1 MNNKTRSSIQFKRM
15 LSLLMTFF
23 VLALVALV
31 ALVALAVLALQH
43 PQRAMDSMLMEH
55 PSMMQTATYLRCV
68 V

>member
-1 MNNKTRSSIQFKRM
+1 MNNKTRSPIQFKRM

-23 VLALVALV
+23 VLALSISGVSGISG
-31 ALVALAVLALQH
+31 LALQH

>member
-23 VLALVALV
+23 VLALSISGVSGIR
-31 ALVALAVLALQH
+31 VLALQH

>member
-1 MNNKTRSSIQFKRM
+1 MNNKTRSPIQFKRM

-23 VLALVALV
+23 VLALSISGVSGISGFST
-31 ALVALAVLALQH
+31 QH